1 MSVWYRGSIIPG
13 NVPATWCTR
22 TCTCTRRCTVAG
34 GLTVEECARVCVY
47 IHICV
52 CTCTH
57 TCVYM
62 EEKCRN
68 VPLRRQTSAWR
79 ELKQSVR
86 GWLHRF
92 STLPRSNPPL
102 HSFCPAPLFIV
113 SVHAVFA
120 LLLHH
125 PLHPLRYRL
134 ARVTSLDRSKVDWR
148 RDATSY

>member
-1 MSVWYRGSIIPG
+1 MSVWYRGSIIPD
-13 NVPATWCTR
+13 NVPVDVVHTYVHMHAQMH
-22 TCTCTRRCTVAG
+22 RCWRAHSG
-34 GLTVEECARVCVY
+34 GVHSCVY
-47 IHICV
+47 TYV
-52 CTCTH
+52 SVYT
-57 TCVYM
+57 YM
-62 EEKCRN
+62 EEKRRN

-92 STLPRSNPPL
+92 STLPPSNPPL

-120 LLLHH
+120 LLLLH
-125 PLHPLRYRL
+125 PLHSTLPGYRL